1 MRGIRDVDHFDPYT
15 IVIHKKHILYEIGM
29 CFLV

>member
-1 MRGIRDVDHFDPYT
+1 MRDRRGVDHFDPYT
-15 IVIHKKHILYEIGM
+15 IVMYKKHILYEIGM